1 MTAQIKPLAAK
12 VVINTSG
19 NKSTVGN
26 ADVVYILGTAAD
38 TITND
43 TTGAS
48 FQIGANSPVIMHKN
62 RFDFIYSGANTT
74 HITKI
79 AFTRG

>member
-43 TTGAS
+43 TTGATLQMHENQAMVIHKDS
-48 FQIGANSPVIMHKN
+48 HDHLFAGSANAH
-62 RFDFIYSGANTT
+62 F
-74 HITKI
+74 TKI
-79 AFTRG
+79 AFPRG

>member
-26 ADVVYILGTAAD
+26 ADTNAASNGAAFHFK
-38 TITND
+38 TIGQKTD
-43 TTGAS
+43 YHTDLS
-48 FQIGANSPVIMHKN
+48 V
-62 RFDFIYSGANTT
+62 
-74 HITKI
+74 
-79 AFTRG
+79 